1 MATKYYCEVER
12 NNETESV
19 ALFSDTIPTS
29 TMYAFAD
36 ACVDDETIFNAKII
50 DLDTG
55 EVLYDVQEENS
66 YAEMER
72 EGMYDEIGYNPY
84 MGCYDFDC

>member
-1 MATKYYCEVER
+1 MATKYYCEAER

-55 EVLYDVQEENS
+55 EVLYDVQDEKS

>member
-1 MATKYYCEVER
+1 MATKYCCKVER
-12 NNETESV
+12 NNEDESV
-19 ALFSDTIPTS
+19 ALFNDTIPTS
-29 TMYAFAD
+29 AMYAFAD

-55 EVLYDVQEENS
+55 EVLYDVQDENS
-66 YAEMER
+66 YAEAER
-72 EGMYDEIGYNPY
+72 EGMYDETGYNPY

>member
-1 MATKYYCEVER
+1 MATKYCCKVER

-29 TMYAFAD
+29 AMYVFAD

-55 EVLYDVQEENS
+55 EVLYDVQDEKS
-66 YAEMER
+66 YAEIER